1 MNLKKNNN
9 MTYLEFYTKTLA
21 FYLTKDVRAFA
32 IIKGIFNLNKME
44 LKNGMKVIAPEGCRD
59 YLTEGKEYEVRNITF
74 GDFGTFFNIT
84 DNDGERLDCMLK
96 DDGHLNYANW
106 IIKQEEKPISLNLD
120 LLIEVAEAVN
130 NDYFKIRLTHLKNDL
145 QQLAKDTPNDSELG
159 AKFRKLINQ

>member
-1 MNLKKNNN
+1 
-9 MTYLEFYTKTLA
+9 
-21 FYLTKDVRAFA
+21 LTKDVRAFA

-44 LKNGMKVIAPEGCRD
+44 LKNGMKVIAPEGCITQLITSGKGYDIYNVDNYGFFEFIDDMGWKSTGRLKNCQ
-59 YLTEGKEYEVRNITF
+59 YLNGK
-74 GDFGTFFNIT
+74 D
-84 DNDGERLDCMLK
+84 
-96 DDGHLNYANW
+96 W
-106 IIKQEEKPISLNLD
+106 IIKEEKPISLNLD